1 MLKRKR
7 CSCEGNP
14 LWRSRRSRDPGSVT
28 VRNFCLVCMISSK
41 SESHCMALIESVN
54 GDSTLAR
61 TARVK
66 SHEHNCF
73 HVPFTLCRV

>member
-1 MLKRKR
+1 
-7 CSCEGNP
+7 
-14 LWRSRRSRDPGSVT
+14 
-28 VRNFCLVCMISSK
+28 
-41 SESHCMALIESVN
+41 MAMIESVN

-73 HVPFTLCRV
+73 HVPYNLRCAVCKREFYNVDKHF